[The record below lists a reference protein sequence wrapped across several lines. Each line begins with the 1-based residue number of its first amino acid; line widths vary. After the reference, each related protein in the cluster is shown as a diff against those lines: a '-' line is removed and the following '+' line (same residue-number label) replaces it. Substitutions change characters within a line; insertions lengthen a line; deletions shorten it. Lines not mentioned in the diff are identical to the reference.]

1 MDVRL
6 LAQLQANVPDISR
19 AQVATWIAQGLVS
32 VDGKIVTK
40 PGQLVNDL
48 AIINCECSQPKYVSR
63 AGIKLEHALQV
74 FKIDAHGKIILD
86 AGLSTGGFTDCL
98 LQNGALKIYGV
109 DVGTKQVHA
118 KIQANPRVQ
127 VMEQTDLRN
136 LAYLPELVDLVT
148 LDLSFISLLK
158 VINHIS
164 KFLKPTGSLIVLIK
178 PQFEV
183 GKDHIGNSGIVKD
196 AKIRD
201 QAVKSV
207 IAGIAQAG
215 FILQQLTESPITGG
229 DGNLE
234 YLAHFSLV

>member
-1 MDVRL
+1 
-6 LAQLQANVPDISR
+6 
-19 AQVATWIAQGLVS
+19 
-32 VDGKIVTK
+32 
-40 PGQLVNDL
+40 
-48 AIINCECSQPKYVSR
+48 
-63 AGIKLEHALQV
+63 
-74 FKIDAHGKIILD
+74 
-86 AGLSTGGFTDCL
+86 
-98 LQNGALKIYGV
+98 
-109 DVGTKQVHA
+109 
-118 KIQANPRVQ
+118 
-127 VMEQTDLRN
+127 MEQTDLRN

-234 YLAHFSLV
+234 YLAHFNLV